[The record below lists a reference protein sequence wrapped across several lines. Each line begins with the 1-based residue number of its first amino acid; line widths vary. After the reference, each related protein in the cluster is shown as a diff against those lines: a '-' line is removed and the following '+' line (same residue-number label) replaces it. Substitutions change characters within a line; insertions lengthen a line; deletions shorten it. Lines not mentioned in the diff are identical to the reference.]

1 MYSENASDVLPNDLT
16 ACIST
21 LPLSAGAYALQLH
34 LSHSHRIQ
42 VGKFA
47 QAIFPTGE
55 YIYLG
60 SAHGPGGL
68 RARLG
73 RHLRGAGKP
82 HWHIDYLRCVAEVQS
97 AGYMLVQ
104 EEDSK
109 HPTECTWSQALSK
122 FPRAYIPLAGFGA
135 GDCHSGC
142 QAHLVGFP
150 ASNMDILEKLQNTY
164 SLVIVNCQDLK
175 TTG

>member
-1 MYSENASDVLPNDLT
+1 MYSENATNFLLKDLDN
-16 ACIST
+16 CIST

-34 LSHSHRIQ
+34 LNQNHRIQ

-47 QAIFPTGE
+47 QAIFPAGE

-73 RHLRGAGKP
+73 RHMRGTGKP

-97 AGYMLVQ
+97 AGYILVQ
-104 EEDSK
+104 DEDSK
-109 HPTECTWSQALSK
+109 HPMECTWSQALSK
-122 FPRAYIPLAGFGA
+122 FHRAYIPLAGFGA

-150 ASNMDILEKLQNTY
+150 ASYIDILERFQNTY
-164 SLVIVNCQDLK
+164 SLVIVNCQNLK